1 MPDLSTI
8 GVNTR
13 AMNNISNMN
22 NTVDPDFINRYQ
34 KIFDVDPD
42 SKVFAP
48 LAEAYRKMGK
58 IDNAFKICR
67 RGIAKHPNFAS
78 GHVAMGR
85 IYIDQQRNTE
95 ALEHLK
101 KAILLAPENIL
112 AHSLMADLWL
122 ELRKPKEA
130 LKSFKMVL
138 FLNPKDLH
146 AQKSVEKLESLTA
159 DEYDEETFLMGR
171 ISDINDFVLAPKK
184 SILANS
190 STTADKIRGIE
201 RMLTLA
207 DALLIR
213 NEFERATE
221 TLTRARATFGPNPE
235 IDQRLL
241 LIQDRNSI
249 PDDNLEN
256 SPDDAEALD
265 PLPSPKIRLRL
276 KKVKILETLLHKL
289 NRLEIKHSI

>member
-1 MPDLSTI
+1 
-8 GVNTR
+8 
-13 AMNNISNMN
+13 MN
-22 NTVDPDFINRYQ
+22 NTVDPEFISRYQ
-34 KIFDVDPD
+34 KIFDTDPD

-48 LAEAYRKMGK
+48 LAEAYRKLGK

-78 GHVAMGR
+78 GHVAMSR
-85 IYIDQQRNTE
+85 IYIDQQRNNE

-101 KAILLAPENIL
+101 KAISLAPENIL

-138 FLNPKDLH
+138 LLNPKDSH

-171 ISDINDFVLAPKK
+171 ISDINDLVLAPKQ
-184 SILANS
+184 SNS
-190 STTADKIRGIE
+190 NNSNTTADQIRGIE
-201 RMLTLA
+201 RVLTLA

-213 NEFERATE
+213 NEFDRATE

-241 LIQDRNSI
+241 LIQQRDSNPEAHLAKG
-249 PDDNLEN
+249 PDN
-256 SPDDAEALD
+256 AESLD